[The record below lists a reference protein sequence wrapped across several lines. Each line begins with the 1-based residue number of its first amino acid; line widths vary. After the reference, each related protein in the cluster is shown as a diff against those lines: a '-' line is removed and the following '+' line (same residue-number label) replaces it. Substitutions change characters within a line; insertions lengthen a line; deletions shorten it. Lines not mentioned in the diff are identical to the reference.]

1 MCGIVGIASAQL
13 VGEEGGIVK
22 RLVDGLEHL
31 EYRGYDSAGVA
42 LMGAS
47 GNEGHLFCRKA
58 VGKIEALRESL
69 KAGLPAWAS
78 TAWLGL
84 GHTRWATHGAVTLA
98 NAHPQ
103 TDGTVAVVH
112 NGIIENFALLKA
124 QLLEALER
132 DWEVAKEAL
141 LVRNEVQEKGRQTSR
156 TLCEDLPLASA
167 SCPLGTKE
175 EKEDARRSPVWE
187 ESRASSGPSP
197 FEASGPKDETG
208 EEAVDPTMISAP
220 RQMEAKVWAAL
231 TSWALD
237 VETRLLQGVSKTEA
251 LLPLT
256 SQTDTEILVHLIA
269 RESRLGAPFPQ
280 AVARALAQ
288 AKGTFAVVIL
298 HRAYPYT
305 MIAARRGSPLTL
317 GRDGASFFVA
327 SDAAVLA
334 PWSRETMDLGEGEMV
349 VFQAAGK
356 GELKGAPQSVHGDL
370 KKNGSLNGVAVQSV
384 AEKEDGSE
392 VKTAQCEAAD
402 SSEALESASEDS
414 SQMVR
419 IQPSQE
425 GFSEEVSAHSFI
437 ARFYALEEGML
448 REVPSRWVPAQV
460 VNASADK
467 GAYPDFTLK
476 EMAEQPALLEGIVRR
491 FQGGAFAEL
500 GRELAARKALNLIGC
515 GSSFYASRVGQY
527 WAEAFAHLATHAEIA
542 SEFRYRSPVV
552 APSSLSLFL
561 SQSGETIDT
570 LKALEYVQGQ
580 GGACAVLT
588 NVAHSL
594 MAKAVREVGGT
605 ARISSSL
612 TSDKVEAHSSSLE
625 AACPLAMGK
634 GAPSIPGGLS
644 FTGTLERDLALSS
657 RSLQAPT
664 LSLNEKERS
673 PLTANKATSVSE
685 TEPSLAEDDRTLGR
699 VLLLEA
705 GPERS
710 VVSTKAFTAQMAVLA
725 AVVLEA
731 TDDPSLQAA
740 LAQDLARA
748 PSLVREVLE
757 TAQKPGA
764 EDPYVPLVER
774 LLEAKTVLYLGRG
787 VSYPIALEGALKLK
801 ETAYVPAEAY
811 PAGELK
817 HGPMALVDAQTVCV
831 VLAPGD
837 ALFDKTLSNVQEV
850 KARGGQILLL
860 TDAQGAR
867 WLKEGAIEGLD
878 GALTLVLPEA
888 GPVAQAFTLTAA
900 CQMLAYKTAKRKGC
914 NVDRPR
920 NLAKAVTVE

>member
-1 MCGIVGIASAQL
+1 MCGIVGIASVQL
-13 VGEEGGIVK
+13 VGEEGGIIK

-47 GNEGHLFCRKA
+47 GDEGHLFCRKA

-112 NGIIENFALLKA
+112 NGIIENFAFLKA

-141 LVRNEVQEKGRQTSR
+141 LVRNKVQEEGGRTSQ
-156 TLCEDLPLASA
+156 TLCEDLPLALA
-167 SCPLGTKE
+167 SRPLRAKE
-175 EKEDARRSPVWE
+175 EKEGARRSPVWE
-187 ESRASSGPSP
+187 ESRASSSPCP

-349 VFQAAGK
+349 VFQAAGED
-356 GELKGAPQSVHGDL
+356 ELKGAPQPVHGDL
-370 KKNGSLNGVAVQSV
+370 KKNGSLNGVAVRS
-384 AEKEDGSE
+384 EKEDGSE
-392 VKTAQCEAAD
+392 VKTEPCEVTG

-419 IQPSQE
+419 IQPARE
-425 GFSEEVSAHSFI
+425 GFSEEAPAHSFI
-437 ARFYALEEGML
+437 ARFYALKEGML

-594 MAKAVREVGGT
+594 MAKAVREVRGT

-612 TSDKVEAHSSSLE
+612 ISEE
-625 AACPLAMGK
+625 
-634 GAPSIPGGLS
+634 
-644 FTGTLERDLALSS
+644 
-657 RSLQAPT
+657 
-664 LSLNEKERS
+664 
-673 PLTANKATSVSE
+673 ATSVSE
-685 TEPSLAEDDRTLGR
+685 TEPSLAEDGRTSGR

-757 TAQKPGA
+757 TAQRPGA

-774 LLEAKTVLYLGRG
+774 LLEARTVLYLGRG

-801 ETAYVPAEAY
+801 ETAYIPAEAY

-867 WLKEGAIEGLD
+867 RLKEGAIEGLD
-878 GALTLVLPEA
+878 GALTLVLPDA